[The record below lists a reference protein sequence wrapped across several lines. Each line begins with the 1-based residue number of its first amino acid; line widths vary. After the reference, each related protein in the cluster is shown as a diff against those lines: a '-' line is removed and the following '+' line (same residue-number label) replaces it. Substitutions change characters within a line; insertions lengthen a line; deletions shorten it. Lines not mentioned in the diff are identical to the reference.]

1 MKDIAIGTAGT
12 LGTFGLAE
20 LHLYLGIAA
29 GLMTCT
35 YMSIRLYKEFKKK

>member
-1 MKDIAIGTAGT
+1 MKDIAVGTIGT

-35 YMSIRLYKEFKKK
+35 YMGIRLYREFKRR